1 MEEIVLYDA
10 QIWNGYRRDIPW
22 ILHIK
27 MKYRIRYKYVDYV
40 FNTFKYPSNVDCLS
54 NVDFYAM
61 VHPR

>member
-1 MEEIVLYDA
+1 ME
-10 QIWNGYRRDIPW
+10 W
-22 ILHIK
+22 IQEGHTMDFTHKNEVQDKI
-27 MKYRIRYKYVDYV
+27 KYVDYV